1 MVTGVVGITIWTE
14 NLEPMLR
21 FYEDKMRLPLHS
33 NHGDFVA
40 FDLGGVRFNLG
51 LHGSVSGAIGRPLP
65 NYAAPR
71 RWRISNQNTA
81 ACPPQAWNL
90 SVHRSRSTGEDGW
103 QP

>member
-21 FYEDKMRLPLHS
+21 FYQNTMRLPLHS

-40 FDLGGVRFNLG
+40 FDLGGVRFNL
-51 LHGSVSGAIGRPLP
+51 VFT
-65 NYAAPR
+65 AACPAHR
-71 RWRISNQNTA
+71 QTPSELCRTWEWRISNQNTA
-81 ACPPQAWNL
+81 ACPPQAWNS